1 MANNKSDIVQRIADL
16 SDGKRTAREI
26 ADTLGYSFDYVRS
39 LIHTNNLPK
48 VRLPKGF
55 ALKPRKRSQEN
66 ESAVQ
71 KIRELCDGSRTSKQL
86 AKDVGV
92 SPKYVQKIMKIY
104 DLPRRPQ
111 GAPTGELNFAYAGG
125 RRIDLDGYVLVSA
138 PPNHPRAR
146 RAPGKNI
153 GMIYEHRLVMEKEIG
168 RFLGPREVVDHI
180 DGLHL
185 HNAPEN
191 LRLFASNADHL
202 RATIS
207 GKVPQWSDLGVE
219 KMSLP
224 ADQKQALPL
233 VDSYYDRRARGDVRL
248 QQILLA
254 WLSLGKDSPY
264 LSCTRRW
271 LVKAGIE
278 DYSRS
283 SLELHLQMLSRQ

>member
-1 MANNKSDIVQRIADL
+1 MANKKSDLVSRIAAL
-16 SDGKRTAREI
+16 SDGKRNAREI
-26 ADTLGYSFDYVRS
+26 AEILGCNFEYVRE
-39 LIHTNNLPK
+39 LIHDHGLPK

-55 ALKPRKRSQEN
+55 ALNPRKKRPEN
-66 ESAVQ
+66 EVAIQEIQS
-71 KIRELCDGSRTSKQL
+71 LCDGSRTSKQISEI
-86 AKDVGV
+86 VGV
-92 SPKYVQKIMKIY
+92 SQKYVQRVMKDL

-111 GAPTGELNFAYAGG
+111 GAPTGDLNFAYAGG
-125 RRIDLDGYVLVSA
+125 RRVDLDGYVLVTA
-138 PPNHPRAR
+138 PIGHPWAR
-146 RAPGKNI
+146 RSKGKNV
-153 GMIYEHRLVMEKEIG
+153 GMIYEHRLVMESQIG
-168 RFLGPREVVDHI
+168 RHLLPGEVVDHI

-185 HNAPEN
+185 HNSPEN

-207 GKVPQWSDLGVE
+207 GKVPQWSDLGFE

-224 ADQKQALPL
+224 TAQKQATPQI
-233 VDSYYDRRARGDVRL
+233 DSYYDRRARGDVRL

-278 DYSRS
+278 DFSRQN
-283 SLELHLQMLSRQ
+283 LELRLQMLNQQ

>member
-1 MANNKSDIVQRIADL
+1 MAMPKSDIVQRIAAL
-16 SDGKRTAREI
+16 SDGKRDAREI
-26 ADTLGYSFDYVRS
+26 AAMIGKSFEYVRE
-39 LIHTNNLPK
+39 LIHKNGLPK
-48 VRLPKGF
+48 VRLPKGT
-55 ALKPRKRSQEN
+55 AVTPRTRSLEN
-66 ESAVQ
+66 QVAVQ
-71 KIRELCDGSRTSKQL
+71 KIQELCDGHRTSKQI
-86 AKDVGV
+86 AQVVGV
-92 SPKYVQKIMKIY
+92 DPKYVQRIMKAY

-111 GAPTGELNFAYAGG
+111 GGPTGDLNFAYAGG
-125 RRIDLDGYVLVSA
+125 RRIDLDGYALVSA

-146 RAPGKNI
+146 RAKGKNI

-278 DYSRS
+278 DFSRS
-283 SLELHLQMLSRQ
+283 NLELRLQMLNQQ

>member
-1 MANNKSDIVQRIADL
+1 MANNKSDIVQRIGDL

-26 ADTLGYSFDYVRS
+26 AETLGYSFAYVRD
-39 LIHTNNLPK
+39 LIHANNLPK

-55 ALKPRKRSQEN
+55 ALSPKKRNPGN

-71 KIRELCDGSRTSKQL
+71 KIRELCDGSRTSKQI
-86 AKDVGV
+86 AQDVGV
-92 SPKYVQKIMKIY
+92 SQKYVQNIMKTF

-111 GAPTGELNFAYAGG
+111 GAPTGDLNFAYAGG
-125 RRIDLDGYVLVSA
+125 RTVDLDGYVLVSA

-146 RAPGKNI
+146 RAKGKNI

-168 RFLGPREVVDHI
+168 RFLAPLEVVDHI

-207 GKVPQWSDLGVE
+207 GKVPQWSDLGFE

-224 ADQKQALPL
+224 TDQKQARPL

-254 WLSLGKDSPY
+254 WLSLDKDSPY
-264 LSCTRRW
+264 LSCSRRW

-283 SLELHLQMLSRQ
+283 NLELHLQMLSRQ